1 MKLYWTGSFWTSIL
15 ITNIKMGNNPT
26 RLQAIIL
33 FRAETISTDIISE
46 WPRCPACLFRHLVSS
61 YVMISNVSVALIS
74 RQMKILT
81 FWKPWRKYLYIRYIP
96 LNHLHRVLVVFV
108 IQCNHKILAILQGV
122 PKKYLSGVFFNRYT
136 WYFRTTL
143 VQLVS

>member
-1 MKLYWTGSFWTSIL
+1 MQ
-15 ITNIKMGNNPT
+15 IKHVAMLKHVHEGVTWQNQYFSLRWNFIEPVQIDYQNGHVVVT
-26 RLQAIIL
+26 M
-33 FRAETISTDIISE
+33 F
-46 WPRCPACLFRHLVSS
+46 PFRHLVSS

-74 RQMKILT
+74 TQMKILT

-122 PKKYLSGVFFNRYT
+122 PKKYLSGVFFQQIHLI
-136 WYFRTTL
+136 F
-143 VQLVS
+143 